1 MKKATKAWLIAAAA
15 LIVTGCALF
24 AGVMTTIGWNFTKLS
39 TVKYETNV
47 HEVDRPFSAI
57 AVTTDTADVAFVLS
71 DDGRCRVECREE
83 ENARHT
89 VTVEGDTLTVRGED
103 QRPWYDHVGISLGAT
118 KVTVYLPKTEY
129 SALSVF
135 ENTGNVDVPQGLTFV
150 DAEIS
155 VTTGDVRFF
164 AAAQEKA
171 KIKTST
177 GDIRVE
183 NISAG
188 SLDLSVTTGK
198 VTLSGAACTGDVTV
212 GVSTGKAALTAVS
225 CRDLTSTG
233 ATGSLSLDRVTA
245 AGRFSI
251 KRSTG
256 SVKMNGCDAAEISV
270 KTGTGDVTGT
280 LLTGKVF
287 ITATGTGRVDV
298 PQTTTG
304 GRCEIVTGTGDIRI
318 QIG

>member
-89 VTVEGDTLTVRGED
+89 VTVEGDTLTVKRED
-103 QRPWYDHVGISLGAT
+103 QRPWYDHVEISLGAT

-245 AGRFSI
+245 TGRFSI